1 MPISKTNFLDVST
14 HVSLKVAIKVIFR
27 GKNPQ
32 TFSIVITIFL
42 KQKWGSA
49 IKKIEMV
56 LLSF

>member
-14 HVSLKVAIKVIFR
+14 HVSLKVATKVFFR
-27 GKNPQ
+27 GKKPQ

-42 KQKWGSA
+42 KQKQRSA